1 MTGFYMKYNTELK
14 WVDKFNFINKGNSTK
29 SLRLH

>member
-14 WVDKFNFINKGNSTK
+14 WVDTFNFINKDTSTK